1 MKLYFSPGACSLAPH
16 IALHEAGLAH
26 ETEQVDL
33 KEKVTKTGAN
43 YREINPK
50 GSVPALKYD
59 DGPVLTE
66 VAMVLRYIADK
77 APAKGLAPAVN
88 SPERMR
94 LGEALN
100 YIGTELHKSI
110 GILFNP
116 RFDDTAKGVFRD
128 LLKPKFD
135 YVESRLA
142 KHEWFAGPN
151 FSVADIYLFVVV
163 NWTNFLKMDLSPW
176 PKLQAFMQRMAARP
190 GVQAAMKAEGLIK
203 A

>member
-33 KEKVTKTGAN
+33 KTKVTKAGAN
-43 YREINPK
+43 YRDINPK

-59 DGPVLTE
+59 SGPVLTE
-66 VAMVLRYIADK
+66 VAMVLRYIADQ
-77 APAKGLAPAVN
+77 APDKNLAPAVN
-88 SPERMR
+88 SAERLR

-100 YIGTELHKSI
+100 YIASELHKSI

-116 RFDDTAKGVFRD
+116 RFDDTAKAVFKD

-135 YVESRLA
+135 YVESQLA
-142 KHEWFAGPN
+142 KHDWFAGAH
-151 FSVADIYLFVVV
+151 FSVADIYLFVVM
-163 NWTNFLKMDLSPW
+163 NWTNFMKIDLAPW
-176 PKLQAFMQRMAARP
+176 PKIAAFMQHMAARP
-190 GVQAAMKAEGLIK
+190 GVQAALKAEGLLK